1 MSEKTKANTKAD
13 LGYPQIEKL
22 LETENFEQINKSFAE
37 SYEKLEKI
45 KSDRSGGLKKQ
56 KAAQKAM
63 KAYEISTQL
72 INELLQIKYQ
82 IVKMREDEAKKQK
95 NK

>member
-1 MSEKTKANTKAD
+1 MADKPLTATDAD
-13 LGYPQIEKL
+13 LGYPQIEAL
-22 LETENFEQINKSFAE
+22 LESENFETINNSFALG
-37 SYEKLEKI
+37 YEKLEKI

-63 KAYEISTQL
+63 KAYELTTEL

-82 IVKMREDEAKKQK
+82 IIKMRAEEAKKK
-95 NK
+95 